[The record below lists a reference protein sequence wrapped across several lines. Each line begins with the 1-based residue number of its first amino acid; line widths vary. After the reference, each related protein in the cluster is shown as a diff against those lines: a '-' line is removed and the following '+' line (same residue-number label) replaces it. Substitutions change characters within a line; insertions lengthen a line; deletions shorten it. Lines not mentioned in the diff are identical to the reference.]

1 MATPKIE
8 ASNMEIPNKQSL
20 FDIKKLLH
28 ILNKFTIFFILL
40 AMVIILSIIE
50 PNFLTSVN
58 LLNIVRQITLIAIIG
73 FGLTMIIITTG
84 IDLSPGSIV
93 AIVSVASAM
102 YAHPG
107 EYPLVVSIIVGLLLG
122 VAAGL
127 INGLIVSNLKIPAFI
142 VTLGMMISARGVSY
156 IFSDGHPITGFS
168 KDFDFIGRG
177 YVFGIPFMIYV
188 LVLVGIVSHI
198 ILRHTRLGKSIYAI
212 GGNEQAAVVS
222 GINVKRTLLFVY
234 MYGGLMAGVAG
245 IMLASRIGAGQPT
258 AGLGYELD
266 AIAAVV
272 IGGTS
277 LMGGV
282 GTIVGT
288 LIGALIIGVL
298 NNGMDLMHV
307 SGYWQQVLK
316 GVIIVGAI
324 ILDKYRNQ

>member
-1 MATPKIE
+1 MAIQKLEDSNLEITTNKRSLDSKKI
-8 ASNMEIPNKQSL
+8 L
-20 FDIKKLLH
+20 YV
-28 ILNKFTIFFILL
+28 LNKFTIFFILIG
-40 AMVIILSIIE
+40 MVIILTILE
-50 PNFLTSVN
+50 PNFITPMN
-58 LLNIVRQITLIAIIG
+58 LINIIRQISLIAIIG

-84 IDLSPGSIV
+84 IDLAPGSIIAV
-93 AIVSVASAM
+93 VGVGSALF
-102 YAHPG
+102 AHPG
-107 EYPLVVSIIVGLLLG
+107 EYPLAVSIILGLALG

-127 INGLIVSNLKIPAFI
+127 INGLIIANLKIPAFI
-142 VTLGMMISARGVSY
+142 VTLGMMISARGVAY

-168 KDFDFIGRG
+168 KGFDYIGRG
-177 YVFGIPFMIYV
+177 YLFGIPFMIYV
-188 LVLVGIVSHI
+188 LVFVGIVSHI
-198 ILRHTRLGKSIYAI
+198 ILSHTRLGKSIYAI

-234 MYGGLMAGVAG
+234 MYGGLTSGVAG
-245 IMLASRIGAGQPT
+245 IMLTSRLAAGQPT
-258 AGLGYELD
+258 MGLGIELD

-307 SGYWQQVLK
+307 SSYYQQVAK
-316 GVIIVGAI
+316 GLIIVGAI
-324 ILDKYRNQ
+324 ILDKYRNK